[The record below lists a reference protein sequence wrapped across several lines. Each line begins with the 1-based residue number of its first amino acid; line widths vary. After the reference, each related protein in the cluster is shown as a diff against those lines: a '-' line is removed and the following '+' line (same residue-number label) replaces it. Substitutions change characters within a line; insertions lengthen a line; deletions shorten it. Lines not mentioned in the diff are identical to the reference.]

1 MKGVAM
7 RKIALAILL
16 ALAITV
22 GPSEATLAQQ
32 LDTSEAPSTVRQTT
46 ITIEAPIFDDDDLG
60 NQPLS
65 SDDNHDNG

>member
-1 MKGVAM
+1 M
-7 RKIALAILL
+7 RKITLAILL

-32 LDTSEAPSTVRQTT
+32 LDALDASSAVRQTT

-60 NQPLS
+60 NQPLT